1 MDLTQYLKTRARAR
15 SVAAED
21 VDVMVMQSRGGARR
35 SERFQIGCLKSA
47 VRLERRDEEVTR
59 GCCSIDTV
67 PTVSA
72 IARDT
77 RDANFDVLGFCG
89 GIRASVSVLRSSKSA
104 STRLR
109 TRYEPSTDQFA
120 SVRYRPVTAVVRWR
134 AGEDWESAVDRKH
147 LAPALLPPR
156 STDWP

>member
-1 MDLTQYLKTRARAR
+1 MDLTQYLKTRARACR
-15 SVAAED
+15 VAAEGA
-21 VDVMVMQSRGGARR
+21 DVMVTQSRGGVRW
-35 SERFQIGCLKSA
+35 SECFQIRCLESA
-47 VRLERRDEEVTR
+47 VRLERRDGEVTR

-72 IARDT
+72 IAAAP

-104 STRLR
+104 LTRLR
-109 TRYEPSTDQFA
+109 TRYEPSADPFA
-120 SVRYRPVTAVVRWR
+120 SVRYRPVTAVVLWR
-134 AGEDWESAVDRKH
+134 AGEDWEFAVDRKH
-147 LAPALLPPR
+147 LAPALLPAR